1 MKKVKFFFLSLMTM
15 VMCGMIA
22 SCNPA
27 DIVEEVMD
35 YEEYFIALDYV
46 ETNLINQETGAS
58 LAEAILAE
66 FKFDQSGSKS
76 QSLGKLKSDE
86 VAKESFEQSCKAIKD
101 SYDAAYEGIM
111 PEGGYIN
118 YYLSLRMQ
126 KADGYKLASKTI
138 TIE

>member
-15 VMCGMIA
+15 VMCGMTT

-35 YEEYFIALDYV
+35 YYEYFITLDYV
-46 ETNLINQETGAS
+46 ETNLINQETGDS
-58 LAEAILAE
+58 LVDALMEE

-76 QSLGKLKSDE
+76 QSFGKLKSDE

-101 SYDAAYEGIM
+101 AYDAAYAGIM
-111 PEGGYIN
+111 PEGGYIR
-118 YYLSLRMQ
+118 YYMSLRVHS
-126 KADGYKLASKTI
+126 ADGGKLASKTI

>member
-15 VMCGMIA
+15 VMCGMTT

-35 YEEYFIALDYV
+35 YNEYFITLDYV
-46 ETNLINQETGAS
+46 ETNLINPETGDS
-58 LAEAILAE
+58 L
-66 FKFDQSGSKS
+66 
-76 QSLGKLKSDE
+76 

-101 SYDAAYEGIM
+101 AYDAAYAGIM
-111 PEGGYIN
+111 PEGGYIR
-118 YYLSLRMQ
+118 YYMSLRVHS
-126 KADGYKLASKTI
+126 ADGGKLASKTI